1 MDALILADLLS
12 SLQQALH
19 RLQTTVDSY
28 IVNAFVK
35 NGPQLLANF
44 LGAVI
49 IFFVGKWVARFG
61 ERILDRLLTN
71 ARVDETLTKFLCRIT
86 FALLMCAVAL
96 AALERLGV
104 QTTSLTAVLAAAGLA
119 VGLALQGSLSN
130 FAAGV
135 MIILFRPFKVGDLI
149 EAAGTKGIVEEI
161 HIFSTMMRTPDNVDI
176 IVPNSAV
183 TGGNITNY
191 SSKPIRRID
200 LVVGCGYADDL
211 SAVKQFL
218 QQLVDEDPRIR
229 RDPAPVVA
237 VSELAESSVNFV
249 VRPWVKNTDYWN
261 VKWDLTERVKLGFDQ
276 HGFTIPFPQRD
287 LHIRTDTAQP
297 VAIDPVALAA
307 ADGNAIVDRSLARS
321 APPSPGHSTPTEP
334 PLPDGLIRPRRAA

>member
-1 MDALILADLLS
+1 MDTPMLADLS
-12 SLQQALH
+12 GSLQTALSN
-19 RLQTTVDSY
+19 LKSTVDSY
-28 IVNAFVK
+28 IMNTVIR
-35 NGPQLLANF
+35 NGPELLSNF
-44 LGAVI
+44 LGAVV
-49 IFFVGKWVARFG
+49 IFYVGKWAARIA
-61 ERILDRLLTN
+61 ERILNQLLAN
-71 ARVDETLTKFLCRIT
+71 ARIDETLTKFLCRIT
-86 FALLMCAVAL
+86 YALLMCAIAL

-119 VGLALQGSLSN
+119 VGMALQGSLSN

-200 LVVGCGYADDL
+200 LVVGCGYGDDL
-211 SAVKQFL
+211 LAVKEFL
-218 QQLVDEDPRIR
+218 QQLLNDDPRILPS
-229 RDPAPVVA
+229 PAAVVA

-249 VRPWVKNTDYWN
+249 VRPWVKNADYWN
-261 VKWDLTERVKLGFDQ
+261 VQWDLTEKIKLGFDR

-287 LHIRTDTAQP
+287 LHLHTGTFMSPASEEEARPQQSTTTDHPQP
-297 VAIDPVALAA
+297 SILPF
-307 ADGNAIVDRSLARS
+307 
-321 APPSPGHSTPTEP
+321 PGV
-334 PLPDGLIRPRRAA
+334 RPRRAG